1 MIIFKVDTHL
11 LKISKNYITSDEP
24 VGKLLK
30 TSDNH
35 IHRYSAGHKIHE
47 WTSWSTQDTIFK
59 QIKQVLVEEAA
70 IKEAGKNG
78 GSTDAKNGGST
89 DAKNGGSTDAK
100 NGGSS
105 DADVKNGGSDP
116 KSKDEL

>member
-1 MIIFKVDTHL
+1 MTMIIFKVDTHL

-30 TSDNH
+30 ASDNH

-59 QIKQVLVEEAA
+59 QIKQVLDDEAA
-70 IKEAGKNG
+70 NKEAGKNG

-89 DAKNGGSTDAK
+89 DAD